1 MLYINKR
8 ACSIL
13 FSLKYIAQYE
23 VSLSQNMLCKFSPKY
38 SQFYNDTNIRLMAN
52 SANYSRYVW
61 DTQEKLIVQHLFPF

>member
-23 VSLSQNMLCKFSPKY
+23 VIRTNMLCKFSPKY